1 MKLNLPNK
9 ITITRIFLIPVILFL
24 YLAPFVPYGKLI
36 ATVIFV
42 IATTTDFID
51 GYIARSRNMVTTL
64 CKFLDPMADKL
75 LAISMLVVLTAEGVF
90 NPLFMSIVTV
100 IIVSRELVVSGLR
113 QVAASKNVVIAADMW
128 GKIKATFQD
137 IAIPALMIV
146 SQMYLLQTSAQV
158 IEVFEIIAYSFTV
171 IATLLTIFSG
181 INYVVKNKHV
191 FSA

>member
-64 CKFLDPMADKL
+64 GKFLDPMADKL

-113 QVAASKNVVIAADMW
+113 QVAASKNVVIAADKW